1 MDIFEKIA
9 MAQSLSDDKRK
20 QSLIP
25 LLEDVISLATGEHAE
40 LSLDKK
46 SEVMSLRLGSEI
58 KQFSVK
64 GDNALGL
71 VRDVLSNI

>member
-40 LSLDKK
+40 L
-46 SEVMSLRLGSEI
+46 M
-58 KQFSVK
+58 
-64 GDNALGL
+64 
-71 VRDVLSNI
+71 NITNYWSTV

>member
-9 MAQSLSDDKRK
+9 MAQSLSDSKRK
-20 QSLIP
+20 ECLIP
-25 LLEDVISLATGEHAE
+25 LLEDVISLATGEHTE
-40 LSLDKK
+40 LSLEKK
-46 SEVMSLRLGSEI
+46 SEVISLRLGSEL

-64 GDNALGL
+64 GDSALGL

>member
-46 SEVMSLRLGSEI
+46 SEVMSLRLGSEF

-64 GDNALGL
+64 GDSASAL
-71 VRDVLSNI
+71 VRDVFDNI

>member
-9 MAQSLSDDKRK
+9 FAQSMSDDTRK
-20 QSLIP
+20 QNLIP

-46 SEVMSLRLGSEI
+46 SEVMSLRLGSEF

-71 VRDVLSNI
+71 VRDVISNI

>member
-46 SEVMSLRLGSEI
+46 SEVMSLRLRSEF

>member
-25 LLEDVISLATGEHAE
+25 LLEDVISLASGEHAE

-46 SEVMSLRLGSEI
+46 SEVISLRLGSEFN
-58 KQFSVK
+58 QFSVK